1 MGNMDNKVK
10 NKVSEDSFNS
20 KINKGKEQFKKNS
33 LKLEKKYELKIV
45 KAKTKEE
52 VKDLKREYKKKKILL
67 NNEWMFK
74 YNSIIDEKFYRKSVL
89 IHKLSDAKKK
99 YKKRLKKTEDKDK
112 LYKDYV
118 KQVKEIKKKYQN
130 PISSSYR
137 KNRWDEDEYEDM
149 PVKVRVDSHLKKN
162 IKVILLI
169 FFAALITTIAL
180 DAFIKPF
187 GIYNSGLR
195 GITQTIYYSIKHYV
209 PGLNSSLSHV
219 FYFVA
224 NIPLVIFGWL
234 KVGKKFTLYTLVY
247 IGTVYLT
254 SLLLDVTGIEDKI
267 LPFGKTSKDIYA
279 ITTSSTPDTTFK
291 IVLPFIGGLI
301 GGILNGIGIGL
312 IYRAGGSTGG
322 SKFIVTYISAKNRK
336 SIGRIASIVSLFVI
350 TFGLIVNHII
360 IGEENVF
367 TSFASAIAFSS
378 LLFVFVTNW
387 MVDKIFSKSKQ
398 KRISMITTKHKDVLH
413 FLDVKMHY
421 NYHIEVSDVKT
432 GFWSSKA
439 KKITF
444 MVPSDEVQRLSK
456 LLGRID
462 KKSIVSISD
471 IDKVYGSLYTRWYE

>member
-1 MGNMDNKVK
+1 MDNKVK
-10 NKVSEDSFNS
+10 NKLSEESFNL
-20 KINKGKEQFKKNS
+20 KINKGKKKLKEDLS
-33 LKLEKKYELKIV
+33 KLEAAYKVKLS
-45 KAKTKEE
+45 KAKTTDEKKE
-52 VKDLKREYKKKKILL
+52 LTQEYKNKKIIL

-74 YNSIIDEKFYRKSVL
+74 FNTINDEKYYRKSVL

-99 YKKRLKKTEDKDK
+99 YKRNLKKTDDKDK
-112 LYKDYV
+112 VHSDYSKEV
-118 KQVKEIKKKYQN
+118 KLIKSKYSK
-130 PISSSYR
+130 PISSTYR
-137 KNRWDEDEYEDM
+137 KNRWEDEYFDR
-149 PVKVRVDSHLKKN
+149 PIKYRVDSHMKKN
-162 IKVILLI
+162 IKIMLLI
-169 FFAALITTIAL
+169 LFAALTTTIAL
-180 DAFIKPF
+180 DIFIKPF

-195 GITQTIYYSIKHYV
+195 GITQTIYYSVKHYV
-209 PGLNSSLSHV
+209 PGLDSSMSHI
-219 FYFVA
+219 FYFAA
-224 NIPLVIFGWL
+224 NIPLVIFGWY
-234 KVGKKFTLYTLVY
+234 KVGKKFTIYTLLY
-247 IGTVYLT
+247 IASVYLI
-254 SLLLDVTGIEDKI
+254 SLLLDKSGIEDKI
-267 LPFGKTSKDIYA
+267 LPFGKNSKDIYL
-279 ITTSSTPDTTFK
+279 ITTSKTPDTTFK
-291 IVLPFIGGLI
+291 VVLPFIGGLI

-322 SKFIVTYISAKNRK
+322 SKFIVTYISAKNGK

-350 TFGLIVNHII
+350 TFGLLVNHII
-360 IGEENVF
+360 IDAENIF

-398 KRISMITTKHKDVLH
+398 KRISMITTKHKEVLH

-421 NYHIEVSDVKT
+421 NYHIEVSNVKT

-456 LLGRID
+456 ILGRID